1 LHDASGKGHDLIVS
15 LLLKHGADPN
25 IDAGGNRVT
34 PLILA
39 AKEGHAGVAV
49 ALLSDARV
57 DIGQRCGVG
66 GHSALDLA
74 AIGGHTDIIS
84 AIVERQPDVL
94 NSASNETGFSALHHA
109 A

>member
-1 LHDASGKGHDLIVS
+1 MGRYLHHACGLGHDLIVS

-25 IDAGGNRVT
+25 IDANGDGVT
-34 PLILA
+34 PLVLA
-39 AKEGHAGVAV
+39 ANEGHVGVAV

-74 AIGGHTDIIS
+74 AIGG
-84 AIVERQPDVL
+84 
-94 NSASNETGFSALHHA
+94 
-109 A
+109 